1 MQIHNTRDELQDR
14 LSALVEEMPA
24 FSSSVTRIMELT
36 SDINCAPKD
45 MVEVIDHDPVMTVK
59 ILKLV
64 NSAYFGLRNE
74 VVSIKQ
80 GVVLLG
86 INTLKNLALT
96 IAAVGM
102 LPRNSIT
109 GFDSQEFLLHSLG
122 TATIA
127 RILSQK
133 IGIPSRE
140 STDFFVA
147 GLLHDFGKV
156 VMVQFLA
163 DDMETALRNSRAD
176 QSPLQEQEHN
186 ILGFDHSEVGGELAR
201 KWGLPNELVL
211 SIREHHDPDPATDSP
226 MRDCVIA
233 ANLVTKK
240 LSFGQSGN
248 PAIHELPDPVKNRLG
263 NDLGGLLEELGDLSE
278 ALDSTRVFASA

>member
-1 MQIHNTRDELQDR
+1 MELQDK

-102 LPRNSIT
+102 LPRNSIK

-122 TATIA
+122 TATVA

-133 IGIPSRE
+133 IGVPPRAA
-140 STDFFVA
+140 TDYFVA

-156 VMVQFLA
+156 VLVQFVA
-163 DDMETALRNSRAD
+163 EEMEHALGQARAEQ
-176 QSPLQEQEHN
+176 QSLHGYERA
-186 ILGFDHSEVGGELAR
+186 IIGFDHSEVGGELAK
-201 KWGLPNELVL
+201 KWGLPKELVL
-211 SIREHHDPDPATDSP
+211 SIREHHEPDPATDSP

-240 LSFGQSGN
+240 LAFGNSGN
-248 PAIHELPDPVKNRLG
+248 PGVDELPETVQNRFA
-263 NDLGGLLEELGDLSE
+263 NDLDGLLDELGDLTE
-278 ALDSTRVFASA
+278 ALDNTRVFASA

>member
-1 MQIHNTRDELQDR
+1 MEIQEK

-102 LPRNSIT
+102 LPRNSIK

-122 TATIA
+122 TATVS

-133 IGIPSRE
+133 IGVPARE
-140 STDFFVA
+140 STDYFVA

-156 VMVQFLA
+156 VLVQFVA
-163 DDMETALRNSRAD
+163 NDMETALGKAEAE
-176 QSPLQEQEHN
+176 QQPLHRFERD
-186 ILGFDHSEVGGELAR
+186 IMGFDHSEVGGELAK
-201 KWGLPNELVL
+201 KWGLPGELVL
-211 SIREHHDPDPATDSP
+211 SIREHHEPDPGTDSP

-233 ANLVTKK
+233 ANIITKK
-240 LSFGQSGN
+240 LAFGRSGN
-248 PAIHELPDPVKNRLG
+248 TVVGNLPEPVRNRMG
-263 NDLGGLLEELGDLSE
+263 NDLDGLLEELGDLTE
-278 ALDSTRVFASA
+278 ALDNTRVFASA